1 MREKNRT
8 GADAAVRAFE
18 KSDISQILLTIGGML
33 IYAIGIN
40 NFIVP
45 AGLYSGG
52 IIGIS
57 QILRTLLVQ
66 YAHLNFGGTDIAGII
81 SLILNLPLFVLA
93 YMSVG
98 RHFFWKTVICVVSQ
112 SLFLT
117 LIPIPV
123 SPIVE
128 DTITA
133 TLIGGII
140 VGAGIGISLQSGGC
154 SGGIDILGMYFT
166 KKYNGFSVGKLNLL
180 INLVIYGNCA
190 LLFDIK
196 VVIYCIIYAAVNT
209 LMVDKTH
216 TQNIR
221 TAVIIITK
229 EDPEK
234 IKHYIMDELARGV
247 THWNAT
253 AGYTDD
259 RSHILFTVMSKH
271 ELSMLKQEMKYI
283 DPKAFIVSK
292 DNVGIDGR
300 FAKHL

>member
-1 MREKNRT
+1 M
-8 GADAAVRAFE
+8 VRAFE
-18 KSDISQILLTIGGML
+18 KSDISQIVITIGGML
-33 IYAIGIN
+33 IYSIGVN

-52 IIGIS
+52 VMGIS
-57 QILRTLLVQ
+57 QILRTILVQ
-66 YAHLNFGGTDIAGII
+66 YAHLNFGGNDIAGII
-81 SLILNLPLFVLA
+81 NLLLNLPLFVLA

-98 RHFFWKTVICVVSQ
+98 KNFFWKTVICVVSQ
-112 SLFLT
+112 SVFLT
-117 LIPIPV
+117 LIPIPA

-140 VGAGIGISLQSGGC
+140 VGVGTGVSLQSGGC

-166 KKYNGFSVGKLNLL
+166 KKYSDFSVGKLSLL
-180 INLVIYGNCA
+180 VNLVIYATCA
-190 LLFDIK
+190 VLFDIK
-196 VVIYCIIYAAVNT
+196 VVIYCVIYAAVNM
-209 LMVDKTH
+209 LMVDRTH

-229 EDPEK
+229 EKPEE

-247 THWNAT
+247 THWEAT
-253 AGYTDD
+253 AGYTEEP
-259 RSHILFTVMSKH
+259 SHIIFTVMSKH
-271 ELSMLKQEMKYI
+271 ELSMLKQEMKRI
-283 DPKAFIVSK
+283 DPRAFVVSK
-292 DNVGIDGR
+292 DNVGIEGR

>member
-1 MREKNRT
+1 MNRS
-8 GADAAVRAFE
+8 FE
-18 KSDISQILLTIGGML
+18 KSDIAQFLQTMAGML
-33 IYAIGIN
+33 ILSIGIN
-40 NFIVP
+40 WFIVP
-45 AGLYSGG
+45 AGLYNGG
-52 IIGIS
+52 VMGIS

-81 SLILNLPLFVLA
+81 NLLLNLPLFVLA

-98 RHFFWKTVICVVSQ
+98 RNFFWKTVVCVVSQ
-112 SLFLT
+112 SVFLT
-117 LIPIPV
+117 LIPGPA

-140 VGAGIGISLQSGGC
+140 VGAGTGLSLQSGGC
-154 SGGIDILGMYFT
+154 SGGMDILGMYFT
-166 KKYNGFSVGKLNLL
+166 KKYNDFSVGKLTLLVNLL
-180 INLVIYGNCA
+180 IYGSCA

-196 VVIYCIIYAAVNT
+196 VVIYCIIYSAVNM
-209 LMVDKTH
+209 LIVDKTH

-234 IKHYIMDELARGV
+234 IKHYILDELVRGV
-247 THWNAT
+247 THWDAT
-253 AGYTDD
+253 AGYTEE
-259 RSHILFTVMSKH
+259 RSHIIFTVISKH
-271 ELSMLKQEMKYI
+271 ELSMLKQEMKRI
-283 DPKAFIVSK
+283 DPHAFVVSK
-292 DNVGIDGR
+292 DNVGIEGK

>member
-1 MREKNRT
+1 MNRS
-8 GADAAVRAFE
+8 FE
-18 KSDISQILLTIGGML
+18 KSDIAQVLQTMAGML
-33 IYAIGIN
+33 ILSIGIN
-40 NFIVP
+40 WFIVP
-45 AGLYSGG
+45 AGLYNGG
-52 IIGIS
+52 VMGIS

-81 SLILNLPLFVLA
+81 NLLLNLPLFLLA

-98 RHFFWKTVICVVSQ
+98 RNFFWKTVVCVVSQ
-112 SLFLT
+112 SVFLT
-117 LIPIPV
+117 LIPGPA

-140 VGAGIGISLQSGGC
+140 VGAGTGLSLQSGGC
-154 SGGIDILGMYFT
+154 SGGMDILGMYFT
-166 KKYNGFSVGKLNLL
+166 KKYNDFSVGKLTLLVNLL
-180 INLVIYGNCA
+180 IYGSCA

-196 VVIYCIIYAAVNT
+196 VVIYCIIYSAVNM
-209 LMVDKTH
+209 LIVDKTH

-234 IKHYIMDELARGV
+234 IKHYILDELVRGV
-247 THWNAT
+247 THWDAT
-253 AGYTDD
+253 AGYTEE
-259 RSHILFTVMSKH
+259 RSHIIFTVISKH
-271 ELSMLKQEMKYI
+271 ELSMLKQEMKRI
-283 DPKAFIVSK
+283 DPHAFVVSK
-292 DNVGIDGR
+292 DNVGIEGK

>member
-1 MREKNRT
+1 M
-8 GADAAVRAFE
+8 
-18 KSDISQILLTIGGML
+18 
-33 IYAIGIN
+33 
-40 NFIVP
+40 
-45 AGLYSGG
+45 
-52 IIGIS
+52 
-57 QILRTLLVQ
+57 
-66 YAHLNFGGTDIAGII
+66 
-81 SLILNLPLFVLA
+81 
-93 YMSVG
+93 
-98 RHFFWKTVICVVSQ
+98 
-112 SLFLT
+112 
-117 LIPIPV
+117 
-123 SPIVE
+123 
-128 DTITA
+128 
-133 TLIGGII
+133 
-140 VGAGIGISLQSGGC
+140 
-154 SGGIDILGMYFT
+154 
-166 KKYNGFSVGKLNLL
+166 GKLNLV
-180 INLVIYGNCA
+180 INLLIYASCA

-229 EDPEK
+229 EDPDK

-247 THWNAT
+247 THWDAI
-253 AGYTDD
+253 AGYTDE